1 MSEIINYK
9 VRLQKLCLTQYILT
23 RISITIKVPSKLIS
37 PNCSKKV
44 FNSDMKKINKLFQLK
59 PKLILILTKQ
69 KIK

>member
-9 VRLQKLCLTQYILT
+9 VRLQKLCLTQ
-23 RISITIKVPSKLIS
+23 ISITIKVPSKLIS

-44 FNSDMKKINKLFQLK
+44 FNADMKKINKLFQLK
-59 PKLILILTKQ
+59 PKLILILTKP

>member
-9 VRLQKLCLTQYILT
+9 VRLQKLCLTQ
-23 RISITIKVPSKLIS
+23 ISITIKVPSKLIS

-59 PKLILILTKQ
+59 PKLILILTKP